1 MCVVFPPPLIH
12 KLVKHIIVTK
22 KRNNIKMIF
31 DFKRKQLREVTITSQ
46 HVLDTGVPINYN
58 AYIVRV
64 YIYVPTTFR
73 SHHQPVRFQKN

>member
-1 MCVVFPPPLIH
+1 
-12 KLVKHIIVTK
+12 
-22 KRNNIKMIF
+22 MIF